1 MKKQPRKQEDGFT
14 LAELLMVLAILSLVI
29 VTIWPNLARRDRS
42 DMSLAQGK
50 ILVAF
55 RAAQAKAIGQN
66 RDISVEIDVAERS
79 VNAEPLPKSV
89 ALKVTFGGETKS
101 ANIAVFR
108 FFPDGTSTGG
118 EVELRGPSETRL
130 ITVNWLTG
138 NAAPV
143 TPQ

>member
-1 MKKQPRKQEDGFT
+1 MKNEEGFT

-29 VTIWPNLARRDRS
+29 VTVWPNLARTDRS
-42 DMSLAQGK
+42 DMALAQGK
-50 ILVAF
+50 ILVAL

-66 RDISVEIDVAERS
+66 RDTSVEIDVAERF
-79 VNAEPLPKSV
+79 VNTEALPKSV
-89 ALKVTFGGETKS
+89 ALKVTFGGES
-101 ANIAVFR
+101 ASQSLAVFK

-118 EVELRGPSETRL
+118 EVELRGPNETRL

-143 TPQ
+143 NIQ